1 MIQGRPY
8 TRASC
13 LAGPQPQPA
22 QPVQLP
28 PGAPVGIKCLVFLL
42 LPYPMLGMM
51 MPQPLNF
58 LRTLESIPFGLLHDS
73 CRRPRQAG
81 WLQGEALC
89 SNDSV
94 TQQRLGYVGARL
106 SLCAPWH

>member
-1 MIQGRPY
+1 MLSTAWQ
-8 TRASC
+8 AC

-22 QPVQLP
+22 QPAQLP

-73 CRRPRQAG
+73 CRRSQ
-81 WLQGEALC
+81 Q
-89 SNDSV
+89 DS
-94 TQQRLGYVGARL
+94 LAARGRR
-106 SLCAPWH
+106 CAAMAVSMNRNLT